1 MKLGVALP
9 LIDVAV
15 GGDPAAIREFAQAA
29 EAIGYQD
36 LSAPDHVLGVNVA
49 SRPDWGDRNT
59 SADLFHDPFV
69 LFGFLAGC
77 TRNIEFSTQVLILAQ
92 RQAVLVA
99 KQAASLDVLCGGR
112 FRLGVGVGWNPVE
125 FIGLNENF
133 HNRGRRSEEQV
144 EVMQALWAEPHVTFA
159 GKYHTIEDAGINP
172 RPAPA
177 RDPDLVRRP
186 CRGDDAARRQMGRR
200 LDAAQLR
207 AGRRGGRGV
216 RQTARDGRGGGTRSR
231 QHRHRHARHCRDR
244 RRGRVARDGALLE
257 IVWRHPSDPRRPIR
271 AAAICAAS
279 TAGRWP
285 TISPPSS
292 ATGTRSPTWCSPSER
307 TRRRL
312 KEWPMQFRM
321 STLNLEQDHKR
332 WDARRELIHAE
343 IGLLKPDMMA
353 FNEVCIPLQSARGLR
368 DAATALTGIDYN
380 LVQQTRVNGLSKVE
394 GEALLTRFG
403 IVETGNFDY
412 QAKDIVALVVRVLVD
427 GTPLDVYVTHLFM
440 SRGDDSLR
448 LFQVQQLLA
457 WIDTRDDVAGSIVC
471 GDFNATLDAPS
482 AALMATR
489 CRPTQREPTAF
500 TPLADS
506 DGSVSHPDRPRMDR
520 CIDYIWVA
528 GAIRIVDSGVCFN
541 QPSSEDPSLW
551 PSDHIGVWADLEFG
565 G

>member
-1 MKLGVALP
+1 
-9 LIDVAV
+9 
-15 GGDPAAIREFAQAA
+15 
-29 EAIGYQD
+29 
-36 LSAPDHVLGVNVA
+36 
-49 SRPDWGDRNT
+49 
-59 SADLFHDPFV
+59 
-69 LFGFLAGC
+69 
-77 TRNIEFSTQVLILAQ
+77 
-92 RQAVLVA
+92 
-99 KQAASLDVLCGGR
+99 
-112 FRLGVGVGWNPVE
+112 
-125 FIGLNENF
+125 
-133 HNRGRRSEEQV
+133 
-144 EVMQALWAEPHVTFA
+144 
-159 GKYHTIEDAGINP
+159 
-172 RPAPA
+172 
-177 RDPDLVRRP
+177 
-186 CRGDDAARRQMGRR
+186 
-200 LDAAQLR
+200 
-207 AGRRGGRGV
+207 
-216 RQTARDGRGGGTRSR
+216 
-231 QHRHRHARHCRDR
+231 
-244 RRGRVARDGALLE
+244 
-257 IVWRHPSDPRRPIR
+257 
-271 AAAICAAS
+271 
-279 TAGRWP
+279 
-285 TISPPSS
+285 
-292 ATGTRSPTWCSPSER
+292 
-307 TRRRL
+307 
-312 KEWPMQFRM
+312 MQFRM
-321 STLNLEQDHKR
+321 TTLNLEQDHKR

-343 IGLLKPDMMA
+343 IGRLKPDMMA

-368 DAATALTGIDYN
+368 DAGTALTGIDYN
-380 LVQQTRVNGLSKVE
+380 MVQQTRVNGLSKVE

-457 WIDTRDDVAGSIVC
+457 WIDTRDDVAASIVC

-482 AALMATR
+482 ASLMATR